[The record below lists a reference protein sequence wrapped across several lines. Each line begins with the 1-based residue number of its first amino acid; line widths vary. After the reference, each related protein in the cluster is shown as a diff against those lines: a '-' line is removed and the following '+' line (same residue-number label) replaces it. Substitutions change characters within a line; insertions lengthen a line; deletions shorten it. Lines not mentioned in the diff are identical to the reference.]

1 MDSNRATTATRAGT
15 AREPAPYP
23 RAHRRRRWLA
33 AAGCA
38 LLAAGAL
45 RLAAPGGPRYD
56 GRPLRHW
63 LLLAAS
69 DNHQDRLRAEAVL
82 RQVGPEGVPEMIRA
96 LEARRSRFQRFWR
109 AVRVNVL
116 GLEPDDELSGRV
128 ASVALERLARLGP
141 AASNAAPA
149 LLLLGTYSRHLSA
162 ASRALQAIGPAG
174 APHLIAAVGSPD
186 PNLSYCASCALSSE
200 AFLPAANQVLPA
212 LTAALHS
219 PELKR
224 QIGAIRA
231 LAVLAR
237 TRPETAAALTAL
249 LPEAAENVGV
259 EILAALRAFGPAGAH
274 CADQIVSLLDSQSAA
289 LRYHAA
295 RALRAVRP
303 PAREAV
309 PVLTRLLRE
318 PDVQWEAARTLGEMG
333 ADAAEAIPALLAL
346 LETAPTHRPSRTP
359 SFAAL
364 ALRQMGPAA
373 VPGLVKLLDHASSDV
388 RVNAAIALAGL
399 GEAAAPAVPGLIRLL
414 GAEDPEEQMAAADT
428 LCALGPVARDAIP
441 ELTRLA
447 NLETTQDVIVG
458 HVRSAARLA
467 LERIRVSPPGD

>member
-1 MDSNRATTATRAGT
+1 MDLHRETAAVHAAVTQ
-15 AREPAPYP
+15 EPGQRL
-23 RAHRRRRWLA
+23 RAHRRRGWLA
-33 AAGCA
+33 AAGGA
-38 LLAAGAL
+38 LLAALAL
-45 RLAAPGGPRYD
+45 QFAAPAGPRYD

-69 DNHQDRLRAEAVL
+69 ENHQDRLRAEAIL
-82 RQVGPEGVPEMIRA
+82 RQVGPEAVPELIRA
-96 LEARRSRFQRFWR
+96 LEARKSKFQRIWR
-109 AVRVNVL
+109 LVRVNVL
-116 GLEPDDELSGRV
+116 GLEPDDDLSRRV
-128 ASVALERLARLGP
+128 TSVAIERLAGLGP

-149 LLLLGTYSRHLSA
+149 LLLLGTYSSHLSA

-174 APHLIAAVGSPD
+174 APHLSAAVSSPD
-186 PNLSYCASCALSSE
+186 PNLSYFASYALSSE
-200 AFLPAANQVLPA
+200 AFLPAADQFLPA

-219 PELKR
+219 PEFKT

-237 TRPETAAALTAL
+237 TRPEMAAALAAQ
-249 LPEAAENVGV
+249 LPAAAENVAV
-259 EILAALRAFGPAGAH
+259 EVLVALRAFGPAGAN
-274 CADQIVSLLDSQSAA
+274 CADPIAPLLESQSVA

-303 PAREAV
+303 PAREVV
-309 PVLTRLLRE
+309 PVLIRFLRE
-318 PDVQWEAARTLGEMG
+318 PDVQWEAAQTLGEMG
-333 ADAAEAIPALLAL
+333 ADAAEAIPALLTL

-359 SFAAL
+359 NFAAL

-373 VPGLVKLLDHASSDV
+373 VPGLVKLLDHTSSDV
-388 RVNAAIALAGL
+388 RVNATVALAGL
-399 GEAAAPAVPGLIRLL
+399 GDAAAPAVPGLIRML
-414 GAEDPEEQMAAADT
+414 GAEDPEEQMAAADA
-428 LCALGPVARDAIP
+428 LRALGPVARDAVP

-467 LERIRVSPPGD
+467 LERIRVSPPRD

>member
-1 MDSNRATTATRAGT
+1 MDLNREKTAAH
-15 AREPAPYP
+15 AVAAQEPAQRP
-23 RAHRRRRWLA
+23 RAHRRRWWLA
-33 AAGCA
+33 AAGGA
-38 LLAAGAL
+38 LLVALAL
-45 RLAAPGGPRYD
+45 RLAAPGEARYD

-82 RQVGPEGVPEMIRA
+82 KQVGPEAVPELIRA
-96 LEARRSRFQRFWR
+96 LEARKSRFQRFWR
-109 AVRVNVL
+109 SVRVNVL
-116 GLEPDDELSGRV
+116 GLEPDDDRSRRV
-128 ASVALERLARLGP
+128 TSAAVERLARLGP
-141 AASNAAPA
+141 AASNAAPS
-149 LLLLGTYSRHLSA
+149 LLLLGTYSSHISA

-174 APHLIAAVGSPD
+174 APHLIAAVSSPD
-186 PNLSYCASCALSSE
+186 PNLSYFASYALSGE
-200 AFLPAANQVLPA
+200 AFLPAADQFLPA

-219 PELKR
+219 PEFKTR
-224 QIGAIRA
+224 IGAIRA

-237 TRPETAAALTAL
+237 TRPETAAALAAL
-249 LPEAAENVGV
+249 LPTATEKVAV
-259 EILAALRAFGPAGAH
+259 EILVALRAFGPAGAN
-274 CADQIVSLLDSQSAA
+274 CADRIAPLLDSQSVA

-303 PAREAV
+303 PAREVV
-309 PVLTRLLRE
+309 PVMIRFLRE
-318 PDVQWEAARTLGEMG
+318 PDVRWEAAQTLGEMG
-333 ADAAEAIPALLAL
+333 ADAAEAIPALLNL

-364 ALRQMGPAA
+364 ALRKMGPAA
-373 VPGLVKLLDHASSDV
+373 VPGLVQLLDHASSDA

-399 GEAAAPAVPGLIRLL
+399 GDAAAPAVPGLIRML

-428 LCALGPVARDAIP
+428 LRALGPVARAAVP

-467 LERIRVSPPGD
+467 LERIRVPPPRD